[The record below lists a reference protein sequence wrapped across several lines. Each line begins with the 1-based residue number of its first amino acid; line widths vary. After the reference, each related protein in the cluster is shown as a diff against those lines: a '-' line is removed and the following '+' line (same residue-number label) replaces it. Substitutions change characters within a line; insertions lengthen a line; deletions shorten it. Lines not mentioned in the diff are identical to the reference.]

1 MWEILCW
8 EILCGI
14 NVGLTMLSLLGG
26 CFCNMWDL
34 CKIWEK
40 VKGFCLSIMNSLLK
54 TGESVKLRECES
66 G

>member
-1 MWEILCW
+1 MGNSVLEDLMWQK
-8 EILCGI
+8 CGI
-14 NVGLTMLSLLGG
+14 DNVFFLGG
-26 CFCNMWDL
+26 CFLYMWDL